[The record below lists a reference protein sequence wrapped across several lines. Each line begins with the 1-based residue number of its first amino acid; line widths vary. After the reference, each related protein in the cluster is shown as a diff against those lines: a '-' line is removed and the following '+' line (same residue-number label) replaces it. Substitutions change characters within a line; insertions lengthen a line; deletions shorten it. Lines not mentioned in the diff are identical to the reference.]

1 MSTTTAPEARRA
13 ALRLSEHVTRQAS
26 FALRAVGEDE
36 PNDGLT
42 LDGYGAVFN
51 TDTIIESWEGKFR
64 ERIAPGSMKK
74 SFRENPPIIQ
84 FEHGRHSLIGTLPIA
99 ELKSI
104 SEDVDPDLAPEGG
117 AHVIGRLFDNWL
129 VEPLRDAIRA
139 KAVKGMSF
147 RFEVVREEW
156 RTAEGKLIK
165 DPDELYGLLE
175 QTWFRD
181 VPVEELLSRTL
192 KELRVPEIGPV
203 VWPAYVETSVSV
215 RSGVIDLARLHDPEQ
230 RKLLARAVVLVDTA
244 DNSESDSER
253 SDDEP
258 QDTPDGAVEHSD
270 EDNDT
275 PQTTDTD
282 EVEAGEHESEI
293 PTDPAPTDD
302 VDAARSAAFEQA
314 FTDALNEVKTTRE
327 STPSI
332 IRSN

>member
-1 MSTTTAPEARRA
+1 MSTTMPEARRVA
-13 ALRLSEHVTRQAS
+13 RRLSEHSTRRAP
-26 FALRAVGEDE
+26 FALRAVEDGE
-36 PNDGLT
+36 PNDGFT

-51 TDTIIESWEGKFR
+51 TDTLINSWEGKFL
-64 ERIAPGSMKK
+64 ERIAPSAMKK

-84 FEHGRHSLIGTLPIA
+84 FDHGSHSLIGSIPVA
-99 ELKSI
+99 ELRSI
-104 SEDVDPDLAPEGG
+104 SEETDPVLAPEGG
-117 AHVIGRLFDNWL
+117 AHVIGRMFDNWL

-139 KAVKGMSF
+139 QAIKGMSF

-165 DPDELYGLLE
+165 DEDELYGLLE

-181 VPVEELLSRTL
+181 VPTEELLRRTL
-192 KELRVPEIGPV
+192 KELRVPEVGPV

-215 RSGVIDLARLHDPEQ
+215 RSGFIDLARLNDPEQ

-244 DNSESDSER
+244 DNTDSEDELVR

-270 EDNDT
+270 EDTDT
-275 PQTTDTD
+275 PPDTTE
-282 EVEAGEHESEI
+282 EVAVEHEPETL
-293 PTDPAPTDD
+293 TDPAPTDS

-314 FTDALNEVKTTRE
+314 FTDALNEVKNTRE

>member
-1 MSTTTAPEARRA
+1 MSTTMPEARREA
-13 ALRLSEHVTRQAS
+13 RRLSEHSTRRAP
-26 FALRAVGEDE
+26 FALRAVEDGQ
-36 PNDGLT
+36 PNDGFT

-51 TDTIIESWEGKFR
+51 TDTVINSWEGKFR
-64 ERIAPGSMKK
+64 ERIAPGAMKK

-84 FEHGRHSLIGTLPIA
+84 FDHGHHSLIGSIPVA
-99 ELKSI
+99 ELTSI
-104 SEDVDPDLAPEGG
+104 SEDSDPVLAPDGG
-117 AHVIGRLFDNWL
+117 AHVIGRMFDNWL

-139 KAVKGMSF
+139 QAIKGMSF

-156 RTAEGKLIK
+156 RTAEGKIVK
-165 DPDELYGLLE
+165 DEDELYGLLE

-181 VPVEELLSRTL
+181 VPPEELLTRTL
-192 KELRVPEIGPV
+192 KELKVPEVGPV

-215 RSGVIDLARLHDPEQ
+215 RSGVIDLARLNDPEQ

-244 DNSESDSER
+244 DNSEDDSER
-253 SDDEP
+253 SEDEP

-275 PQTTDTD
+275 PQTTDTE
-282 EVEAGEHESEI
+282 EVEAGEHESES
-293 PTDPAPTDD
+293 TEPAPVDD
-302 VDAARSAAFEQA
+302 VDAARAAAFEQA

-332 IRSN
+332 IRSK